1 MEPRKVRK
9 SWLST
14 SQEVLYIASEDRNRP
29 VGPIWPLCIS
39 KQNLKNEESTNRDNM
54 TEATSLD
61 NKYTVV
67 LHRNENE
74 EPLTVNVS
82 DILSLSTFSRRAVV
96 DFGSTTGKPLTRFL
110 LLENLI
116 DEAQSVVVQRG
127 PPDNEFL
134 IDWIASETDNEFR
147 SCYPAVSKQIHLSP
161 LHGQALLKITW
172 APARNLTSEG
182 ESTFHHVI
190 QFRVNDAYTL
200 QAVIIGR
207 LLPRVEKFTRPKV
220 WLKKAQFS
228 TFKRPGLPT
237 WTENSFIKPTE
248 RCSRLDTSKK
258 EKTNIL
264 RSRSNFTS
272 PVSEIRHYPRSS
284 SERQTNKNEGIDLSC
299 STAFFIS
306 GASQENVIPPPQTL
320 SESFTDPQEKTYDAQ
335 CKCLQMT
342 SSRVLVVFF

>member
-1 MEPRKVRK
+1 
-9 SWLST
+9 
-14 SQEVLYIASEDRNRP
+14 
-29 VGPIWPLCIS
+29 
-39 KQNLKNEESTNRDNM
+39 M

-110 LLENLI
+110 LLENPI
-116 DEAQSVVVQRG
+116 DEAQSQSVAC
-127 PPDNEFL
+127 L
-134 IDWIASETDNEFR
+134 IPFNFFKGSSETDNNEFR

-220 WLKKAQFS
+220 WLKKPQ
-228 TFKRPGLPT
+228 
-237 WTENSFIKPTE
+237 
-248 RCSRLDTSKK
+248 
-258 EKTNIL
+258 
-264 RSRSNFTS
+264 
-272 PVSEIRHYPRSS
+272 VSY
-284 SERQTNKNEGIDLSC
+284 
-299 STAFFIS
+299 
-306 GASQENVIPPPQTL
+306 
-320 SESFTDPQEKTYDAQ
+320 Y
-335 CKCLQMT
+335 
-342 SSRVLVVFF
+342 